1 MIVISNSSPLISLSR
16 IDSLYIFKELFGR
29 ILIPDGV
36 YQETVLETTVTDQK
50 ENISKAVNDYIEVI
64 TPKIHHTFSRN
75 LGKGERGIFN
85 LALEKN
91 PDIILMDDKKARNEA
106 RELGFD
112 SYFTTDILK
121 NAEASKII
129 SSYDDI
135 LIRLFKIGIYL
146 PE

>member
-1 MIVISNSSPLISLSR
+1 MIVIANSSPLIALSR

-29 ILIPDGV
+29 ILIPDAV
-36 YQETVLETTVTDQK
+36 YQETVLETTISNQK
-50 ENISKAVNDYIEVI
+50 ENISKAINDFIEVI

-75 LGKGERGIFN
+75 LGKGEWGVLN

-91 PDIILMDDKKARNEA
+91 PDITLMDDKKARNEA
-106 RELGFD
+106 RELGFNP
-112 SYFTTDILK
+112 YFTTDILK

-129 SSYDDI
+129 PSYEDI
-135 LIRLFKIGIYL
+135 LIKLFKIGIFL